1 MAKVSDEAKKLYF
14 ERISEYKKKI
24 DELVEKENQIL
35 KLIHAEDPGKGYK
48 KLLLTD
54 DNLNMISYFLLI
66 NSISNALLGV
76 KNEGALNDA
85 RKICYKAIIYLEE
98 IFTDLIDVPYGDYEA
113 GVISVSDF
121 PEFQKYRL
129 IRKVGF
135 CVQSI
140 SDAYGDNSK
149 WKWSFIEMEGRVATL
164 SKNCMNLKQI
174 VSGMD
179 PRVEGYRERIQY
191 FNLVRELL
199 DKSAEGYRLKYELS
213 TNRIDDFRLAI
224 NYLSALKRLL
234 SLSNRVKEIED
245 LTRKIDIWKQKMEKD
260 LKIREKKALMEKLA
274 PPAKG

>member
-24 DELVEKENQIL
+24 DELLEKENQIL
-35 KLIHAEDPGKGYK
+35 KMIQPDDVAKGYK
-48 KLLLTD
+48 KMLLAD

-66 NSISNALLGV
+66 NNISFALLGV

-85 RKICYKAIIYLEE
+85 RKICYKSIIYLEE
-98 IFTDLIDVPYGDYEA
+98 IFTDLIDVPYSDYEA
-113 GVISVSDF
+113 GVLSVADF
-121 PEFQKYRL
+121 PELNKYKL
-129 IRKVGF
+129 IRKMGF

-149 WKWSFIEMEGRVATL
+149 WKWSFVEMEGRVTTL
-164 SKNCMNLKQI
+164 AKNCMNLKQI

-179 PRVEGYRERIQY
+179 PRIEGYRERALY

-213 TNRIDDFRLAI
+213 TNRMDDFRLAI

-234 SLSNRVKEIED
+234 SLTNRIKEIED
-245 LTRKIDIWKQKMEKD
+245 LTRKIDIWKQKMDKD
-260 LKIREKKALMEKLA
+260 LKIREKKALMDKLA
-274 PPAKG
+274 PPKA